1 MTYQLSFDESENVLI
16 NNGELF
22 DKFTERARK
31 VLSWAEEE
39 ALRLQHPALGTE
51 HILLGLVREG
61 ENVIAAI
68 LESQGV
74 TLEQVRKAV
83 EDVQG
88 RAEVQ
93 GEIGLTPHAS
103 MALEMAM
110 KRAEREFSPNSPW
123 ALLFR

>member
-39 ALRLQHPALGTE
+39 ALRFQHPALGTE

-61 ENVIAAI
+61 ENV
-68 LESQGV
+68 LRRS
-74 TLEQVRKAV
+74 
-83 EDVQG
+83 
-88 RAEVQ
+88 
-93 GEIGLTPHAS
+93 
-103 MALEMAM
+103 
-110 KRAEREFSPNSPW
+110 
-123 ALLFR
+123 